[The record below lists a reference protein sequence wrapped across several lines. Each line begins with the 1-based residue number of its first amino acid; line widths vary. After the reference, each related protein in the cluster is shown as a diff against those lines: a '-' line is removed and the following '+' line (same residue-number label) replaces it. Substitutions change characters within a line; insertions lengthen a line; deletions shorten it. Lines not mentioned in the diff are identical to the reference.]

1 MEHHGHRPMMSEDR
15 AAMLWEW
22 HRRAAAGLAEL
33 GRHTT
38 NYLGLYLVILE
49 DVFPPTPTSDL
60 LGSAVLDEA
69 GPGDRVLD
77 MGTGGGSNALLAAR
91 TASDVIGVDINPAA
105 VAAATANA
113 VRNGLADRARS
124 VVGDLFEPV
133 DGRFDLIIYDPPFR
147 WLRPRST
154 LEQAVADEGYRS
166 LTRFMA
172 EVGDRLS
179 DDGRLLLFFGTTGDI
194 DYLHQLLDD
203 AGL

>member
-1 MEHHGHRPMMSEDR
+1 MEHHGHRPMMSEGR

-69 GPGDRVLD
+69 GPGYQVLD
-77 MGTGGGSNALLAAR
+77 MGTGSGSNALLAAR

-113 VRNGLADRARS
+113 VRNGLADRARF
-124 VVGDLFEPV
+124 VFGDLFEPV

-147 WLRPRST
+147 WFRPRSA
-154 LEQAVADEGYRS
+154 LEQAVADEGIPVADPVHCRS
-166 LTRFMA
+166 RRPTVRRWSAPSVLRN
-172 EVGDRLS
+172 DRRHRLS
-179 DDGRLLLFFGTTGDI
+179 PPAPGRRRP
-194 DYLHQLLDD
+194 
-203 AGL
+203 